1 MAVSTKVVKIRQ
13 NPLDTRMNRLIGK
26 LEGIRRMIN
35 GGRKSDDVVQ
45 QILAARQAL
54 TRIGLVLLRE
64 ELTKKSGG
72 TPGSAHEKQIQKLLE
87 KIFGM

>member
-1 MAVSTKVVKIRQ
+1 MAALPSEKKKP
-13 NPLDTRMNRLIGK
+13 NPLDVRMNRLIGQ

-35 GGRKSDDVVQ
+35 GGRTSDDVVQ

-54 TRIGLVLLRE
+54 TKIGLVLLRE
-64 ELTKKSGG
+64 ELVKKSQKTGG
-72 TPGSAHEKQIQKLLE
+72 ADEKQIQKLLE